1 MWTCPRKTTDM
12 LTFTKEILNGKPRFL
27 CSDRQ
32 PELELELA
40 EASLQRYSYKEVFW
54 RYAANLQK
62 NTNAN
67 VVLQLY

>member
-1 MWTCPRKTTDM
+1 M

-40 EASLQRYSYKEVFW
+40 EASLQRYSYKEVF
-54 RYAANLQK
+54 
-62 NTNAN
+62 
-67 VVLQLY
+67 